1 MWLAS
6 SLGQVLSWGR
16 LKAPRGCAAWAQDA
30 HWLPPTLPCIPLA
43 EACHMVST
51 HGVGS
56 LLRPSRL
63 GEGVNIRQA
72 VYHVVVNLFF
82 LWLLGFPFSSPKS

>member
-1 MWLAS
+1 
-6 SLGQVLSWGR
+6 
-16 LKAPRGCAAWAQDA
+16 
-30 HWLPPTLPCIPLA
+30 
-43 EACHMVST
+43 MVST